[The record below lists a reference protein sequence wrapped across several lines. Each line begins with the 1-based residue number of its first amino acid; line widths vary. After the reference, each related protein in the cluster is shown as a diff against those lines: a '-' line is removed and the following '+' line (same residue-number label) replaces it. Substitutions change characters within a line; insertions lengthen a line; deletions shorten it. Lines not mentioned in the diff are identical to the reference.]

1 MADKNDVGFKVLASI
16 SVLTK
21 KLAKS
26 ELKIRRTQEFTK
38 AEEQLGK
45 YFGTSSRSTW
55 MLCGI
60 ISYYFDNHGCA
71 CNFNNLSSFFGCTV
85 MSVIAYKEDIEDL
98 LAKGYIRN
106 DEAVDET
113 TIELKNEFALS
124 TELLECI
131 LHNRK
136 ISISKKKDDR
146 NSVTN
151 LVKKIGRVIET
162 SSVASEIKNAMIA
175 SLEEHYAENAFLSQ
189 TMRII
194 PGSSESNR
202 FDRMFFYDSCS
213 DFLKG
218 NDTCLSCT
226 IEDVYGDEDETKFR
240 IANSFL
246 DESHIL
252 LKTDLLEFVNKGCL
266 TDSQLTLTQKAKEL
280 LLGDDAWLFMKS
292 AKGTDVIQP
301 EDITPIKLFY
311 SAENELEIGRLKA
324 SLNEEKLRDIQE
336 RLAAKGLS
344 KGIAVLLYGAPG
356 TGKTE
361 TVYQLAR
368 ETHRA
373 ILHVDISSAKS
384 CWFGESEKIVKRI
397 FTDYKQM
404 CRSSRGN
411 KDGIMPILLFNEA
424 DGILSKR
431 KDVTNG
437 NLSQTENTIQN
448 IILEEIE
455 KLEGIMICTTN
466 LANNLDVAFER
477 RFLFKIKFEYPT
489 LDAKKR
495 IWKSKLGWLDDTAAL
510 AVAKDYDL
518 SGGQIDNIVRKITM
532 DEVLT
537 GKLPDMDELFTMC
550 RNEKLGG
557 TEHKIGFF

>member
-1 MADKNDVGFKVLASI
+1 MVKKKEVSFNVMDTIGKVADKLKNSKCKPRKTKEFLANVERLCS
-16 SVLTK
+16 
-21 KLAKS
+21 
-26 ELKIRRTQEFTK
+26 
-38 AEEQLGK
+38 
-45 YFGTSSRSTW
+45 YFATTEHETW
-55 MLCGI
+55 MLCAI
-60 ISYYFDNHGCA
+60 ISYYYENHGGH
-71 CNFNNLSSFFGCTV
+71 SSFTNLAEFFGFSV
-85 MSVIAYKEDIEDL
+85 LSVHAYRKEIESLIGKSFIHNDMSIGGKNIC
-98 LAKGYIRN
+98 
-106 DEAVDET
+106 
-113 TIELKNEFALS
+113 LKNKFVLS
-124 TELLECI
+124 TELLEC
-131 LHNRK
+131 LLANRK
-136 ISISKKKDDR
+136 IVLTTSKKE
-146 NSVTN
+146 NNISE
-151 LVKKIGRVIET
+151 LMKKIGKMIEDDAF
-162 SSVASEIKNAMIA
+162 SYSEKR
-175 SLEEHYAENAFLSQ
+175 SQ
-189 TMRII
+189 TKEMEEKYSSNEFFVNVLRLIPDDTLMRL
-194 PGSSESNR
+194 
-202 FDRMFFYDSCS
+202 FFYGSCG
-213 DFLKG
+213 DFLNG
-218 NDTCLSCT
+218 YETGLLET
-226 IEDVYGDEDETKFR
+226 INGIYPEPMTFIIGKAFMDGSNV
-240 IANSFL
+240 
-246 DESHIL
+246 L
-252 LKTDLLEFVNKGCL
+252 LKNDLLEFTTRGTLADSKLEL
-266 TDSQLTLTQKAKEL
+266 TSKAKEM

-397 FTDYKQM
+397 FIDYKQM

-466 LANNLDVAFER
+466 LANNLDAAFER

-489 LDAKKR
+489 VDAKKR
-495 IWKSKLGWLDDTAAL
+495 IWKSKLGWLDDDVAV
-510 AVAKDYDL
+510 AVAKDYNL

-532 DEVLT
+532 AEVLT

-557 TEHKIGFF
+557 TEHTIGFF

>member
-1 MADKNDVGFKVLASI
+1 M
-16 SVLTK
+16 
-21 KLAKS
+21 
-26 ELKIRRTQEFTK
+26 
-38 AEEQLGK
+38 
-45 YFGTSSRSTW
+45 
-55 MLCGI
+55 
-60 ISYYFDNHGCA
+60 
-71 CNFNNLSSFFGCTV
+71 
-85 MSVIAYKEDIEDL
+85 
-98 LAKGYIRN
+98 
-106 DEAVDET
+106 
-113 TIELKNEFALS
+113 
-124 TELLECI
+124 
-131 LHNRK
+131 
-136 ISISKKKDDR
+136 
-146 NSVTN
+146 
-151 LVKKIGRVIET
+151 KKIGKMIEDDAF
-162 SSVASEIKNAMIA
+162 SYSEKR
-175 SLEEHYAENAFLSQ
+175 SQ
-189 TMRII
+189 TKEMEEKYSSNEFFVNVLRLIPDDTQMRL
-194 PGSSESNR
+194 
-202 FDRMFFYDSCS
+202 FFYGSCG
-213 DFLKG
+213 DFLNG
-218 NDTCLSCT
+218 YETGLLET
-226 IEDVYGDEDETKFR
+226 INGIYPEPMTFIIGKAFMDGSNV
-240 IANSFL
+240 
-246 DESHIL
+246 L
-252 LKTDLLEFVNKGCL
+252 LKNDLLEFTTRGMLADSKLEL
-266 TDSQLTLTQKAKEL
+266 TSKAKEM

-411 KDGIMPILLFNEA
+411 KDGRIPILLFNEA

-537 GKLPDMDELFTMC
+537 GKLPNMEELFTMC

-557 TEHKIGFF
+557 TENRIGFF